1 MNELDRLALLLD
13 ALVLSLES
21 GMSFEVAVQ
30 GIASASGPAASLAA
44 PIAVDL
50 GLGRGRNAALAR
62 FGSYG
67 DEAARVASM
76 LVIAQRLGSP
86 LARVLAVQ
94 AESLRM
100 ERRRAAESRARRLPV
115 LILFPMTL
123 CVLPALLILFLG
135 PPVLSFLR

>member
-44 PIAVDL
+44 PIAADL
-50 GLGRGRNAALAR
+50 ALGRGRNAALAR
-62 FGSYG
+62 FAGYG